1 MNDRPRR
8 SESVRIISIDK
19 GKITILDRPIKL
31 INRNEINNDRPME
44 SDQLK
49 RSDQIKKSRD
59 QLKKSQDQLKKS
71 RDQLK
76 KSQDQL
82 KKSKDQL
89 KKSQDQLKKS
99 SDQLKKLDQLN
110 EDKDVKDEL
119 AHDKEMG
126 IKVSRDLN
134 GPCLADE
141 SVDQKANQPNRRAI
155 PSEKDCTT
163 KILSG
168 QWRDAKEISGKIRN
182 ENDLFAFLLSELSTD
197 SKEI

>member
-31 INRNEINNDRPME
+31 INRSEINNDQLMK

-49 RSDQIKKSRD
+49 RSDQI
-59 QLKKSQDQLKKS
+59 KKS

-99 SDQLKKLDQLN
+99 SDLLKKLDQLN

-182 ENDLFAFLLSELSTD
+182 ENDLFEFLLSELSTD